1 MLNCLPPSCP
11 IKSLTYL
18 ILNLLTTFYMLQK
31 WPHLNAD
38 WVMVLWPPDKLC
50 TIRNHST
57 CFLYKQG
64 RKKNDENV
72 CYVVGIGRDS
82 MNQFKHFPFSRR
94 SHQHNQPTIIH
105 SFMETQNGT
114 HSGQHNTH
122 NTNTNPCHTGCSKGS
137 YKPCSPHVAIIG
149 LVEHFRIYQDFLCA

>member
-1 MLNCLPPSCP
+1 M
-11 IKSLTYL
+11 
-18 ILNLLTTFYMLQK
+18 
-31 WPHLNAD
+31 
-38 WVMVLWPPDKLC
+38 LWPPDKLC

-122 NTNTNPCHTGCSKGS
+122 NNRYNPVPLTCCDLLDSCPAPEGWTRTVASIFTFLQSMVMFTRNTQDLSAQDLTMVPQE
-137 YKPCSPHVAIIG
+137 I
-149 LVEHFRIYQDFLCA
+149 LFRR